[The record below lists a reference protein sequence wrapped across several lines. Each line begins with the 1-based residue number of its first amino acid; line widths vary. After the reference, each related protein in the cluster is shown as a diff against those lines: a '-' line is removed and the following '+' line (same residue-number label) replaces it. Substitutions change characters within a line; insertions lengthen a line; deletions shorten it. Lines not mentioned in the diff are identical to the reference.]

1 MTESSK
7 PGTTPV
13 ELAVTSDTECIP
25 AVRRS
30 CQQLASA
37 IGFDAEQSKMIM
49 LVMDE
54 ALSNVIKHGYQGVG
68 GHPITVRMEHVM
80 DGCRPGI
87 SITVRDRGRQVDPG
101 TIQSRDLDDVRPA
114 SNLQCQSPS
123 RRSIFDCNLLQRLTQ
138 LLRQRRLEL
147 PTRLLVVELGQH
159 SARTPP
165 DRPRRHPRW
174 RPND

>member
-7 PGTTPV
+7 PETTPV

-25 AVRRS
+25 AVRRR

-54 ALSNVIKHGYQGVG
+54 ALSNVIKHGYHGVG
-68 GHPITVRMEHVM
+68 GHPITVRMEQVM

-87 SITVRDRGRQVDPG
+87 SITVRDRGRQVDPD
-101 TIQSRDLDDVRPA
+101 TIQSRDLDDVRPGGLGVHLMK
-114 SNLQCQSPS
+114 SVMDTVVHSC
-123 RRSIFDCNLLQRLTQ
+123 CEGGMV
-138 LLRQRRLEL
+138 LEMVKYVVGSGGER
-147 PTRLLVVELGQH
+147 PT
-159 SARTPP
+159 
-165 DRPRRHPRW
+165 
-174 RPND
+174 PNTGSD